1 MGFSIEDE
9 GENDVEGVTGLS
21 TGDDDFNSNIL
32 TQNTAK
38 KRGLVV
44 SCVIFRKNGRGR
56 EIK

>member
-9 GENDVEGVTGLS
+9 GENDAEGVMGLS

-38 KRGLVV
+38 KRLGVSRLVRYF
-44 SCVIFRKNGRGR
+44 SEK
-56 EIK
+56 